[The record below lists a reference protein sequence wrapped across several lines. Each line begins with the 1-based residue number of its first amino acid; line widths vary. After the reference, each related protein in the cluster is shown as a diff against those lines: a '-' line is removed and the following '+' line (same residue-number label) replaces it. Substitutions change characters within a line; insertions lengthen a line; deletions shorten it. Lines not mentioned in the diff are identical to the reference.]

1 MGKPRGGWFSEW
13 RAAVSPLSIRRID
26 RLGSVDGAR
35 ASHVDTAFARLR
47 TSRTN
52 WMNWT
57 STTPTSPA
65 AVH

>member
-1 MGKPRGGWFSEW
+1 MGKPHGGWFSEW

-52 WMNWT
+52 WT